1 MKYFKRLF
9 GRKCE
14 LLRESERELLWLSF
28 SDYLARLAL
37 ARVVRRNRKTAK
49 ELERRGVL

>member
-1 MKYFKRLF
+1 MKYLKRLF

-14 LLRESERELLWLSF
+14 LLREAEWDLFWLSCC
-28 SDYLARLAL
+28 DYLARLAL